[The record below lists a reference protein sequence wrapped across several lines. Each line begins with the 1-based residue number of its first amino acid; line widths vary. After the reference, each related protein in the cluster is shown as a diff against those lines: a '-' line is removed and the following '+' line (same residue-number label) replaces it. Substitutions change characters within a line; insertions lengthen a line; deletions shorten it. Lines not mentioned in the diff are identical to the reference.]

1 MKLRTSILSTFAMA
15 VLAAGLVG
23 CEKHDTASGD
33 KGPAERAGQ
42 QLDQAAS
49 KAGEEL
55 NKAAVKAG
63 EGLQQAGK
71 ELQNKAAEA
80 QKNNDNNKQ

>member
-1 MKLRTSILSTFAMA
+1 MKLRTSVLSTFAMA
-15 VLAAGLVG
+15 VLAVGLVA

-42 QLDQAAS
+42 QLDKAAS

-55 NKAAVKAG
+55 NEAAIKAG

-71 ELQNKAAEA
+71 ELQDKAAEA
-80 QKNNDNNKQ
+80 QKNNDTKK

>member
-1 MKLRTSILSTFAMA
+1 MKHGNSISTLFIMA
-15 VLAAGLVG
+15 CLTVGLAA
-23 CEKHDTASGD
+23 CEKHDTASGE

-55 NKAAVKAG
+55 DKAAEKAG
-63 EGLQQAGK
+63 QGLQKAGR
-71 ELQNKAAEA
+71 ELQDKAAEA
-80 QKNNDNNKQ
+80 QKNNENKQ